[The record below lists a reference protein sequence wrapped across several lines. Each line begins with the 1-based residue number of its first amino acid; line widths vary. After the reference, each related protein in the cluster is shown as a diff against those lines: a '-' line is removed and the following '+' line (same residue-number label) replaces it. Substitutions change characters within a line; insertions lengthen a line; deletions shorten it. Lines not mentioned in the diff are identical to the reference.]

1 MHISAIV
8 AMSENRVI
16 GRNNQLPWHLPADLR
31 HFKQITMGH
40 PIVMGRK
47 TYASIGRALPG
58 RRNVIISH
66 NANFQAQGCEVFN
79 SIDDALFALKDAKE
93 IFVIGGAQLFEKIL
107 PSVKRLYLTVIHA
120 DISGDVF
127 FPVLDS
133 SQWKEIA
140 REDHLA
146 DGDNEYAYSFIT
158 LDKI

>member
-47 TYASIGRALPG
+47 TYASIGRPLPG
-58 RRNVIISH
+58 RRNIIISR
-66 NANFQAQGCEVFN
+66 NTNFQTQGCEVFN
-79 SIDDALFALKDAKE
+79 TIDDALLALKNAED
-93 IFVIGGAQLFEKIL
+93 IFVIGGAQLFEEFL
-107 PSVKRLYLTVIHA
+107 PRIETLYLTVVHA

-127 FPVLDS
+127 FPEMDS
-133 SQWKEIA
+133 SQWQEIV

-158 LDKI
+158 LKKV